1 MARHWIPFLAWLSF
15 FCFAQLSPLILT
27 SKMLPVQEQAE
38 IIHKVRGCL
47 EKYESKLSD
56 INQKIWSDPEL
67 AFKEYNAHDHICEVF
82 ESLGAEYQVQRK
94 AYGIETALEV
104 TYKQGNGGRV
114 VAFNAEYDALP
125 GMGHACGHN
134 LIATSSIAAFLATCE
149 AMRSIYADQFGYTV
163 RLLGTPAEEGGGG
176 KLLLINAG
184 AYKGVDAC
192 FMVHPFPVLSGAPEL
207 ISSSSCSGQY
217 LANDKVEVTFTGKP
231 AHASA
236 APWEGINA
244 LDAVV
249 SAYVSISMLRQQIL
263 PTQKIH
269 GVVLRGGDR
278 PNVIPA
284 STTVE
289 YYIRSGTVKT
299 LKPLTDKVLKCFEAA
314 ATATG
319 CTVEF
324 KWEASYK
331 DMKINKPIC
340 DSYVSAMNAMGHN
353 TIFDAAGQDGG
364 LSGGSTD
371 MGNVSY
377 EVPGFHGGFYIHTDG
392 VNHTPQFTAG
402 AGSEEGFRRSLHCAA
417 GMAVVATRALV
428 DKSFATAIQSD
439 FERGI

>member
-1 MARHWIPFLAWLSF
+1 
-15 FCFAQLSPLILT
+15 
-27 SKMLPVQEQAE
+27 MLPVQGQAE
-38 IIHKVRGCL
+38 IIHNVCGAL
-47 EKYESKLSD
+47 DKYQSKLSE
-56 INQKIWSDPEL
+56 INQKIWSNPEL
-67 AFKEYNAHDHICEVF
+67 AFKEYNARDNICEFF
-82 ESLGAEYQVQRK
+82 ESLDAGYQVNRK
-94 AYGIETALEV
+94 AYGVETALEV
-104 TYKQGNGGRV
+104 IYTHGEGGRI

-149 AMRSIYADQFGYTV
+149 AMATLYSDGLGYSV

-176 KLLLINAG
+176 KLLLIDAG
-184 AYKGVDAC
+184 AYKDVDAC
-192 FMVHPFPVLSGAPEL
+192 FMVHPFPVLSGAPDL
-207 ISSSSCSGQY
+207 ISSSSCTGMY
-217 LANDKVEVTFTGKP
+217 LANDKVQVTFTGKP

-236 APWEGINA
+236 APWEGVNA

-249 SAYVSISMLRQQIL
+249 SAYVNISMLRQQIL

-269 GVVLRGGDR
+269 GVISRGGER

-289 YYIRSGTVKT
+289 YYMRSETVKT
-299 LKPLTDKVLKCFEAA
+299 LKPLTEKVLKCFEAA
-314 ATATG
+314 AIATG

-324 KWEASYK
+324 EWEAAYK

-353 TIFDAAGQDGG
+353 TIFDAVGQVGG

-377 EVPGFHGGFYIHTDG
+377 EIPGFHGGFYIHADG

-402 AGSEEGFRRSLHCAA
+402 AGSEDGFKRSLHCAA
-417 GMAVVATRALV
+417 GMAVVACRALV
-428 DKSFATAIQSD
+428 DESFATAIKSD
-439 FERGI
+439 FEKGLEL

>member
-1 MARHWIPFLAWLSF
+1 M
-15 FCFAQLSPLILT
+15 
-27 SKMLPVQEQAE
+27 
-38 IIHKVRGCL
+38 
-47 EKYESKLSD
+47 
-56 INQKIWSDPEL
+56 
-67 AFKEYNAHDHICEVF
+67 
-82 ESLGAEYQVQRK
+82 
-94 AYGIETALEV
+94 
-104 TYKQGNGGRV
+104 
-114 VAFNAEYDALP
+114 AFNAEYDALP

-289 YYIRSGTVKT
+289 YYIRSDTVQT

-324 KWEASYK
+324 KWYA
-331 DMKINKPIC
+331 
-340 DSYVSAMNAMGHN
+340 AMEH
-353 TIFDAAGQDGG
+353 
-364 LSGGSTD
+364 
-371 MGNVSY
+371 
-377 EVPGFHGGFYIHTDG
+377 P
-392 VNHTPQFTAG
+392 
-402 AGSEEGFRRSLHCAA
+402 
-417 GMAVVATRALV
+417 V
-428 DKSFATAIQSD
+428 D
-439 FERGI
+439 